1 MTHLP
6 DSDLREL
13 EGLLARATPPARWN
27 LDRSSGRDL
36 IFDGAQHIV
45 STRGPNFIE
54 NAALI
59 VAAVNA
65 LPSLIADLREARG
78 RIKRLETGY
87 SKMNEEV
94 CQVLGKALGYP
105 WFKDDPKNFPNA
117 TEANGVCVGEHVAE
131 SLADA
136 AAARIKELEGKT

>member
-13 EGLLARATPPARWN
+13 EGLLRQAYEAWRADTDPTP
-27 LDRSSGRDL
+27 
-36 IFDGAQHIV
+36 
-45 STRGPNFIE
+45 GPFE
-54 NAALI
+54 RLAADAF
-59 VAAVNA
+59 AAGYRCRHA
-65 LPSLIADLREARG
+65 SLIADLRETRE